1 MEHELPVTPARPIAL
16 TQPAP
21 LCPAGFERANKPS
34 ILSQGERRGHA
45 VLSQGEKRGRER
57 ELPKELAPQN
67 ELAV

>member
-1 MEHELPVTPARPIAL
+1 MEQELPVTPARPIAL

-45 VLSQGEKRGRER
+45 VLSQGEKKGERER
-57 ELPKELAPQN
+57 IAKRTGPQN